1 MKLVLFGKPGSGKGS
16 IAGVLS
22 KLWLL
27 PHIAVGDTLR
37 EHVQNR
43 TALGIKIDELIK
55 GGNFVD
61 DDTIN
66 AMMKEKLSE
75 AHDYILDGYPRTV
88 AQAHFYLREIHRPT
102 MVVHLVVPDDV
113 LIRRMLNRG
122 RADDT
127 EETIRK
133 RFAIYEEVTA
143 PVLDFYRPF
152 SCFPTWDVEGADT
165 IEESSAKVKAAV
177 YQYLGPESG
186 FLSEKTAVDTI
197 FQGC

>member
-1 MKLVLFGKPGSGKGS
+1 MRLVMISPPGAGKSS
-16 IAGVLS
+16 VANVLS
-22 KLWLL
+22 KLWLI

-37 EHVQNR
+37 DHVQKR
-43 TALGIKIDELIK
+43 TALGVKIDELIK

-66 AMMKEKLSE
+66 AMMKERLVDVN
-75 AHDYILDGYPRTV
+75 DYILDGYPRTV
-88 AQAHFYLREIHRPT
+88 DQAKFYLREIHHPT
-102 MVVHLVVPDDV
+102 MIVHLIVPEDV

-143 PVLDFYRPF
+143 PVLDLYRPL
-152 SCFPTWDVEGADT
+152 SCFPTWEVEGADT

-177 YQYLGPESG
+177 YQYLGSESG
-186 FLSEKTAVDTI
+186 FLYEKTAVDTVS
-197 FQGC
+197 QDQ